1 MNMTTQNSES
11 SERVKESEREANVR
25 TAKFPYLICSC
36 SCQEVRVK
44 ANLAREEHGLK
55 SLRYGSL
62 GSLTLSTG
70 LKYHIRGQT
79 DRYSAFLFLL
89 LQGDFSSSFM
99 GFSSLP

>member
-1 MNMTTQNSES
+1 MR
-11 SERVKESEREANVR
+11 EREREANVR
-25 TAKFPYLICSC
+25 TAEFPYLICSC

-89 LQGDFSSSFM
+89 LQGDFASSFM

>member
-1 MNMTTQNSES
+1 M
-11 SERVKESEREANVR
+11 R
-25 TAKFPYLICSC
+25 TATFPYLICSC